1 MNDFKSIKA
10 EIINKD
16 KDKYLHDLFEYVN
29 KKISNKKWYIEK
41 SIGACNSLHLERYY

>member
-10 EIINKD
+10 EIIN

-29 KKISNKKWYIEK
+29 KKISNKK
-41 SIGACNSLHLERYY
+41 